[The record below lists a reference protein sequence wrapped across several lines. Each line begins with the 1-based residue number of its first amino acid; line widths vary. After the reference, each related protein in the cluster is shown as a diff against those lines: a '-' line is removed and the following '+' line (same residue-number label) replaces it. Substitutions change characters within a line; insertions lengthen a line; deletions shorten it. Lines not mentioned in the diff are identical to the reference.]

1 MEYERDGR
9 TETAY
14 ADGEVVVSGGTIG
27 SPGLLLA
34 SGIGPADELRAL
46 GIDVVADLP
55 GVGRN
60 LHDHLLSPIIYRS
73 KEIPPAT
80 YGVPYMQTHLFAK
93 SKPGLLVPDLQPL
106 HFALPMYEPWMD
118 PISPTGFTLMAG
130 MVRPQSRGT
139 IKLAGRDPSDGLL
152 IDAHA
157 LEAQEDVDMILAAI
171 DIVRSIG
178 EAGPLV
184 DGWDAMELYP
194 GPDVR
199 SVEELTEYVRR
210 TAITY
215 HHQVGTCKMGVDV
228 EAVVDPRLAVHG
240 VQGLRVA
247 DASIMPAVTTGN
259 THAPTVMIGERAAG
273 WVAEALSAGPAHA
286 AATA

>member
-1 MEYERDGR
+1 
-9 TETAY
+9 
-14 ADGEVVVSGGTIG
+14 
-27 SPGLLLA
+27 
-34 SGIGPADELRAL
+34 
-46 GIDVVADLP
+46 
-55 GVGRN
+55 
-60 LHDHLLSPIIYRS
+60 
-73 KEIPPAT
+73 
-80 YGVPYMQTHLFAK
+80 MQTHLFAK

-139 IKLAGRDPSDGLL
+139 IKLAGRDPSDGLV

-199 SVEELTEYVRR
+199 SVEELTEYIRR

-240 VQGLRVA
+240 VEGLRVA
-247 DASIMPAVTTGN
+247 DASVMPAVTTGN

>member
-1 MEYERDGR
+1 MLTG
-9 TETAY
+9 A
-14 ADGEVVVSGGTIG
+14 SGTI
-27 SPGLLLA
+27 
-34 SGIGPADELRAL
+34 
-46 GIDVVADLP
+46 LP
-55 GVGRN
+55 
-60 LHDHLLSPIIYRS
+60 DQ
-73 KEIPPAT
+73 EIPPAT

-157 LEAQEDVDMILAAI
+157 LEAREDLDMILAAI

-215 HHQVGTCKMGVDV
+215 HHQVGTCKMGVDH
-228 EAVVDPRLAVHG
+228 EAVVDPRLKVHG
-240 VQGLRVA
+240 LEGLRVA
-247 DASIMPAVTTGN
+247 DASVMPAVTTGN
-259 THAPTVMIGERAAG
+259 THAPTVMIGERAAV
-273 WVAEALSAGPAHA
+273 WVAEGLSARTGAQA
-286 AATA
+286 GVS